1 MSHNWIR
8 LSPWIHSSYI
18 IWIILYDSYCLN
30 MEGYIDFHEGCWRSN
45 ANHLLIIMSFFRC
58 WWHFRCF
65 AIISSYH
72 WQQTKTYSVNSLFTS
87 SISNPTTLLL
97 SEPPTVDIVMSQ
109 GQKTVVSPM
118 VSGFSDATLSRFLN
132 GILIESVTETPL
144 CVYGWNVVRSVLG
157 HGVRWTSRNK
167 RGNPIMIKA

>member
-18 IWIILYDSYCLN
+18 IWVILYDSYCLN

-65 AIISSYH
+65 AIFSSYH
-72 WQQTKTYSVNSLFTS
+72 WQQMKTYSVNSLFTS
-87 SISNPTTLLL
+87 SISNPTTLLS

-109 GQKTVVSPM
+109 TVSP
-118 VSGFSDATLSRFLN
+118 VFSDATLSRFLN
-132 GILIESVTETPL
+132 GILIEWVTETPSL
-144 CVYGWNVVRSVLG
+144 
-157 HGVRWTSRNK
+157 NK
-167 RGNPIMIKA
+167 RGNPIMINRMRSNSYFRIEVRKMWFETVL